1 MRESVERHRGG
12 DAVVLVIEGRPVPL
26 RGQVVQTFQNTF
38 QFVSGSTEY
47 DLRYADVREIRTS
60 NGASNAPEEA

>member
-12 DAVVLVIEGRPVPL
+12 GVVVLVIEGRPVPL
-26 RGQVVQTFQNTF
+26 RGRVVDLFQKTF
-38 QFVSGSTEY
+38 QFISGRTEY
-47 DLRYADVREIRTS
+47 DLRYADVQEIRTP